1 MDEECLHESGV
12 MFIRANRALICGS
25 SMLPDGSGPYFLPV
39 GAGCGQTSM
48 LWSIGGNQMKG
59 FKKRRTMKI
68 YGMSGY
74 NYKSTPTIML
84 KGQWLKELGF
94 EIGGY
99 VTVSCENGRL
109 VITPDAE
116 MAALKE
122 AEAAFMERET
132 KILQKK
138 LEEEKEKLRAQL
150 VAERGTEY
158 NSSAE
163 KEA

>member
-1 MDEECLHESGV
+1 
-12 MFIRANRALICGS
+12 
-25 SMLPDGSGPYFLPV
+25 
-39 GAGCGQTSM
+39 
-48 LWSIGGNQMKG
+48 MKG
-59 FKKRRTMKI
+59 FKKRRNMKI

-74 NYKSTPTIML
+74 NYKSTPTIIL

-109 VITPDAE
+109 VITPDVE

-138 LEEEKEKLRAQL
+138 LEAEKEKLRAQL

>member
-1 MDEECLHESGV
+1 
-12 MFIRANRALICGS
+12 
-25 SMLPDGSGPYFLPV
+25 
-39 GAGCGQTSM
+39 
-48 LWSIGGNQMKG
+48 
-59 FKKRRTMKI
+59 MKI

-99 VTVSCENGRL
+99 VTASCENDKL

-116 MAALKE
+116 MAVLKE

-132 KILQKK
+132 
-138 LEEEKEKLRAQL
+138 E
-150 VAERGTEY
+150 V
-158 NSSAE
+158 
-163 KEA
+163 